1 MTKNQDVREMAAK
14 CHVRFWEIAKE
25 MGISEFTLSRKLRSE
40 FSEEQ
45 KSKVFAIIE
54 KVRQEHESN

>member
-14 CHVRFWEIAKE
+14 CCVRFWEIAKE
-25 MGISEFTLSRKLRSE
+25 MGRSEFTLSRKLRSE